1 VFLINSEGKEPPGPR
16 GNSMAS
22 GVIVDTHAELGA
34 GGYGK
39 VFKAKR
45 GNETI
50 AAKQVSKSRMKMSAI
65 QREIDLMTHLG
76 NPGHKNLIQF
86 FGSEEVGKHI
96 VIYMELANNG
106 ELFSKVIDAGALTED
121 EAMPYFKQLMQAVQY
136 MHSKGVAHRDLKLEN
151 VLLHQNEC
159 KVCDFGLAHHYDVN
173 VPPTLLREVC
183 GSKSYCA
190 PEVLKGE
197 GYYGYPTDVWSC
209 GICLFAM
216 LAGFFPLDEASGA
229 DWRFERV
236 KMAAA
241 ANASVTHTIFGFYE
255 RPCTL
260 SAAVTDLIDG
270 MLTIDPTK
278 RLSVEQ
284 VLNSQWLSAGKAPA
298 TYRGGQ
304 MGQFNEADL
313 KMLLAQE
320 SEEQHYRPVYRGVK
334 QKKGEGPPPMLSKQH
349 AFPIHV
355 EDA

>member
-1 VFLINSEGKEPPGPR
+1 MSVVVDQNS
-16 GNSMAS
+16 
-22 GVIVDTHAELGA
+22 ELGA

-50 AAKQVSKSRMKMSAI
+50 AAKQVSKSRMKLSAI
-65 QREIDLMTHLG
+65 QREIDLMTHLS
-76 NPGHKNLIQF
+76 NPGHQNVIRFL
-86 FGSEEVGKHI
+86 GNEEVGKHI
-96 VIYMELANNG
+96 VIYMELANDG
-106 ELFSKVIDAGALTED
+106 ELFSKVIAKGALTED
-121 EAMPYFKQLMQAVQY
+121 EAMPYFKQLMSAVQY

-151 VLLHQNEC
+151 VLVHMDEC
-159 KVCDFGLAHHYDVN
+159 KVCDFGLAHQHLSAE
-173 VPPTLLREVC
+173 PQLLREVC

-260 SAAVTDLIDG
+260 SHETTDLIDG
-270 MLTIDPTK
+270 MLTIDPAK
-278 RLSVEQ
+278 RLTVEQ
-284 VLNSQWLSAGKAPA
+284 VLRSPWLNGKAPG
-298 TYRGGQ
+298 TYRGYR
-304 MGQFNEADL
+304 GQFNDKDL
-313 KMLLAQE
+313 MALISAQE
-320 SEEQHYRPVYRGVK
+320 SEGESRAPVYRGVK
-334 QKKGEGPPPMLSKQH
+334 QDKAPAGSKPPTLGRQH
-349 AFPIHV
+349 AKAAHISFAV
-355 EDA
+355 ED